1 MNEQQFIEMYGVKVR
16 CMPGVG
22 ATPVRRT
29 YRVGSRRA
37 GRSHPRHTTVSRK
50 YLARILH

>member
-1 MNEQQFIEMYGVKVR
+1 MKKQIVIEMHGVKVR

-29 YRVGSRRA
+29 YRAGSRRA
-37 GRSHPRHTTVSRK
+37 GRSHPRHRK
-50 YLARILH
+50 YLAQT